1 MLLPFEGTGA
11 ERRDFEGERRV
22 PLDLA
27 GENENLW
34 VSCGGEMGFFRSQ
47 VVGSIKWLLA
57 RQGLVLVSA
66 SRFGS
71 YPFADV
77 KRLATEWNY
86 PVTTIFDVGANEGES
101 TLEAL
106 NKFPK
111 ARVLSFEP
119 HPSTFATLTAKV
131 GRNARFQGFNVALGT
146 DIGEVEMI
154 EYDDST
160 TNSLTPNNPYS
171 TRFNTHGRSIRVQET
186 TLDTFCSEHLIDNID
201 LLKIE
206 AEGFDLL
213 VLQGGR
219 LMLQKRAVKFVLVEF
234 NDLLPKGGVFGGA
247 LMPCEDLLRPI
258 GFRFVAA
265 YNDYIS
271 TGGEMFSVSKALFC
285 LTPRR

>member
-1 MLLPFEGTGA
+1 MSYG
-11 ERRDFEGERRV
+11 D
-22 PLDLA
+22 
-27 GENENLW
+27 
-34 VSCGGEMGFFRSQ
+34 EMGFFRSQ
-47 VVGSIKWLLA
+47 AVGSIKSVLA

-77 KRLATEWNY
+77 KRLAAEWKY
-86 PVTTIFDVGANEGES
+86 PITTIFDVGANEGES

-106 NKFPK
+106 KNFPK

-119 HPSTFATLTAKV
+119 HPTTFATLTAKV
-131 GRNARFQGFNVALGT
+131 GRNPRFQGFNLALGT

-160 TNSLTPNNPYS
+160 TNSLKRNNPYS
-171 TRFNTHGRSIRVQET
+171 TRFNTSGRSIRIQET
-186 TLDTFCSEHLIDNID
+186 TLDTFCSERSIDNID

-206 AEGFDLL
+206 AEGADVA
-213 VLQGGR
+213 VLQGNS

-234 NDLLPKGGVFGGA
+234 NDLLPKEGVFGGG
-247 LMPCEDLLRPI
+247 LMPCQDLLGPF
-258 GFRFVAA
+258 GFRFVAS

-271 TGGEMFSVSKALFC
+271 TGGEMFSVFKALFC
-285 LTPRR
+285 LPPRR